1 MQLNEFCERLK
12 SDGAYIGNDNHV
24 HRKDGR
30 LLSRQSRNGY
40 WVVRKMYDARQYE
53 FMEHRVIY
61 CMVHGAFDERFVI
74 NHIDFDRSNNAIA
87 NLELVT
93 QQENVHHTMRN
104 NRSKFLKGCDS
115 PKAMLSEK
123 EVQLIR
129 YLCENGYS
137 QKKVADLFGVP
148 NANLISRVVSGARY
162 GVVQDAASVLSIY
175 PLLVKKTCRNDLPK
189 EERIKNALF
198 GLNGEAGEVIDLFK
212 KHFYQGH
219 ELDIN
224 HVIEELGDVLYYVC
238 WVLNELDSDFAEAA
252 FENMVKLNARYP
264 DGFDAERSI
273 HRPEY
278 ERSHT

>member
-1 MQLNEFCERLK
+1 MELNEFCERLK

-53 FMEHRVIY
+53 LMEHRVIY
-61 CMVHGAFDERFVI
+61 CMVHGAFDERLVI

-93 QQENVHHTMRN
+93 QRENVQYTMKH
-104 NRSKFLKGCDS
+104 NRARFLKVCDN
-115 PKAMLSEK
+115 PRAMLSEK
-123 EVQLIR
+123 DVQLIR
-129 YLCENGYS
+129 YLCKNGYS
-137 QKKVADLFGVP
+137 QKKVAEIYDVAH
-148 NANLISRVVSGARY
+148 ANLISRVVNGARY
-162 GVVQDAASVLSIY
+162 GEVQDAASVLAVY

-224 HVIEELGDVLYYVC
+224 HVIEELGDVLYYAC
-238 WVLNELDSDFAEAA
+238 WLLNELDSDLAEVA

-264 DGFDAERSI
+264 DGFDANRSI

-278 ERSHT
+278 ERRQS

>member
-53 FMEHRVIY
+53 LMEHRVIY
-61 CMVHGAFDERFVI
+61 CMVHGAFDERLVI

-93 QQENVHHTMRN
+93 QRENVQYTMKH
-104 NRSKFLKGCDS
+104 NRARFLKGCDN
-115 PKAMLSEK
+115 PRAMLSEK
-123 EVQLIR
+123 DVQLIR
-129 YLCENGYS
+129 YLCKNGYS
-137 QKKVADLFGVP
+137 QKKVAEIYDVAH
-148 NANLISRVVSGARY
+148 ANLISRVVNGARY
-162 GVVQDAASVLSIY
+162 GEVQDAASVLAVY

-238 WVLNELDSDFAEAA
+238 WLLNELDSDLAEVA

-264 DGFDAERSI
+264 DGFDANRSI

-278 ERSHT
+278 ERRQS

>member
-1 MQLNEFCERLK
+1 MQLNEFTERLK
-12 SDGAYIGNDNHV
+12 ADGAYIGEDNHI

-30 LLSRQSRNGY
+30 LLSRQCRNGY
-40 WVVRKMYDARQYE
+40 WMVRKMYEGENYH

-61 CMVHGAFDERFVI
+61 CMIHGAFDESLVI
-74 NHIDFDRSNNAIA
+74 NHIDFDRGNNAIE

-93 QQENVHHTMRN
+93 QRENIHHTILNDRA
-104 NRSKFLKGCDS
+104 RYLKGVDS
-115 PKAMLSEK
+115 PKAILSEK

-129 YLCENGYS
+129 HLCEQGYS
-137 QKKVADLFGVP
+137 QKQVAELFGVP

-162 GVVQDAASVLSIY
+162 GTVQDAASVLSVY
-175 PLLVKKTCRNDLPK
+175 PLLVEKTCRKDLPK

-212 KHFYQGH
+212 KHYYQEH
-219 ELDIN
+219 ELDLH

-238 WVLNELDSDFAEAA
+238 WLLLELDSDLAEAA
-252 FENMVKLNARYP
+252 FENMAKLDARYP
-264 DGFDAERSI
+264 NGFEANRSI

-278 ERSHT
+278 EGV